1 MCWMDFRNAIFCC
14 GFLCARL
21 ISVYLVSISASF
33 LCLFCVYIS
42 RLPRRGLP
50 RPIYTARAITPL
62 PPLHGYHACVYLS
75 RLPRPSSFFY
85 SWVITPELSRSTTH
99 TRTSGYHTRHDSSYF
114 VVYLSPAYATCSS
127 PPTPPP
133 GRHTYQPTPQPVS
146 LTLRC
151 SVLGSGV
158 SDTKLVPGD
167 TGYPCTKSAVLI
179 CLATY

>member
-1 MCWMDFRNAIFCC
+1 M
-14 GFLCARL
+14 
-21 ISVYLVSISASF
+21 
-33 LCLFCVYIS
+33 CLFCVSIAS
-42 RLPRRGLP
+42 SSLPFPATTP
-50 RPIYTARAITPL
+50 RATTPHLYRTGCHAFTTTARQPRL
-62 PPLHGYHACVYLS
+62 SLS
-75 RLPRPSSFFY
+75 RQPRHSSLFY

-146 LTLRC
+146 LTQRC